1 MFVGS
6 SGFPE
11 VVRDF
16 YLSGELSYPTEDL
29 LRTETSSHPSSAFS
43 STPLE
48 LISTTTIVPHVSNQ
62 QFHFTPITFA
72 GKNDTLKF

>member
-1 MFVGS
+1 MKYFDCVGRPGCFGGWMFVGS

-43 STPLE
+43 ST
-48 LISTTTIVPHVSNQ
+48 T
-62 QFHFTPITFA
+62 
-72 GKNDTLKF
+72 